1 MRRVYTDREEAR
13 EIGKRARQDVIQ
25 QFNQETV
32 ARMVVSRVAEIEQNV
47 KRKRRGQENIGASVA

>member
-47 KRKRRGQENIGASVA
+47 KRKRRGQENVGPA

>member
-47 KRKRRGQENIGASVA
+47 KRKRRRQENIGASVA

>member
-13 EIGKRARQDVIQ
+13 KIGKRARQDVIQ

-47 KRKRRGQENIGASVA
+47 KRKRRGQENVGPA